1 MEMNHREKEDA
12 IRSRIAS
19 SFVVAIRLNPPG
31 SIRSE
36 IKNLG
41 QKTSLLQSRWFGNRI
56 PKERGGFTQVK
67 HEGKQTAHSG
77 YRCEHHLVFA
87 PKYRRKVIYKALRV
101 DIMKIIKKLC
111 KEMKVEI
118 IEGEACPDH
127 IHLRVSIRYVYSTV
141 RGDAQEQKCAD
152 DFR

>member
-1 MEMNHREKEDA
+1 M
-12 IRSRIAS
+12 
-19 SFVVAIRLNPPG
+19 
-31 SIRSE
+31 
-36 IKNLG
+36 
-41 QKTSLLQSRWFGNRI
+41 
-56 PKERGGFTQVK
+56 K

-87 PKYRRKVIYKALRV
+87 PKYRQKVIYKALRG

-111 KEMKVEI
+111 KEMEVEI